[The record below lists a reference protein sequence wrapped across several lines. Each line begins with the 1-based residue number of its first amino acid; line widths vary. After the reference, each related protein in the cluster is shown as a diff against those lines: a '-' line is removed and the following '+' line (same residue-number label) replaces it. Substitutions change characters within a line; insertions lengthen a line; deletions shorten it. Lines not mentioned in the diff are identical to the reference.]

1 MTKFDEY
8 WREFNS
14 QSAGG
19 AFRYPECDC
28 VAQFRWMAR
37 SLGGAL
43 TSRQAAEALCLM
55 RSASVE
61 KMEVFAGVPGL
72 LAQLRAGGAK
82 LYLLTNAQHA
92 FTYKEI
98 EMCGLA
104 HTFDGIA
111 VSSEYGV
118 RKPDPAFF
126 AAMFDK
132 YGLKK
137 SESVMIGDDA
147 VSDGEGAA
155 EFGIRFIHAKGGAA
169 AHADE
174 IMALLEK

>member
-1 MTKFDEY
+1 MKNFVFDLYNTLISVRTDEHCERAWAPAVEYFRAHGIDCSWEMLMTKFDEY

-82 LYLLTNAQHA
+82 LYLMT
-92 FTYKEI
+92 
-98 EMCGLA
+98 
-104 HTFDGIA
+104 
-111 VSSEYGV
+111 
-118 RKPDPAFF
+118 
-126 AAMFDK
+126 
-132 YGLKK
+132 
-137 SESVMIGDDA
+137 
-147 VSDGEGAA
+147 
-155 EFGIRFIHAKGGAA
+155 
-169 AHADE
+169 
-174 IMALLEK
+174 